1 MREILLAL
9 VSALLLIFSFPKFD
23 LAPLAWIALVPLL
36 VALKDKSAKLA
47 FALSFVTGIVFF
59 MGVCYWILVVEAF
72 TLTDFILLGIY
83 LASYIGLF
91 GLAFNLQKSGLP
103 PFLSA
108 PLIWVSLEYLRSN
121 AGFLGVP
128 WTLLGHSQYRN
139 LLLIQMSSFTG
150 VYGISFLIV
159 IANAVLSDV
168 IISWKRGSRPL
179 RDDWAMVFKPAIVT
193 ILLLGIAL
201 VYGVSGMSEEASAPR
216 TAVSIIQANIQ
227 QDAKWQPELRQL
239 NLQKHIKLTK
249 EAAARSQASLI
260 VWPETSVEGSITQ
273 EPYLRDIF
281 VALAKETQSDLL
293 IGISVSPKFGS
304 RDFKIKNRFNSAF
317 LISSSRGVAG
327 QYNKIHLLPFGEY
340 LPYKDLFPWP
350 SSLAA
355 EAGSF
360 MAGKEFTVFDL
371 NEAKFG
377 VTICWE
383 SIYPDLFR
391 QFVKNGATFMVNIA
405 NEAWFEETAAPY
417 QFMAMTVFRAVENH
431 ISIARAANTGVSG
444 FIDPHGRI
452 LGRVTDGSKDI
463 FVEGYLTMDI
473 PLRQERTFYSNY
485 GDIFA
490 YANIIATFFL
500 LAGSISAKI
509 RITRLVCDRYGR
521 VKLGRFL

>member
-9 VSALLLIFSFPKFD
+9 LSALLLILSFPKFD
-23 LAPLAWIALVPLL
+23 LAFLAWIALVPLL
-36 VALKDKSAKLA
+36 VALKDKNAKWA
-47 FALSFVTGIVFF
+47 FGLSFVTGIVFF

-72 TLTDFILLGIY
+72 TLTDFILFGIY
-83 LASYIGLF
+83 LAFYIGLF
-91 GLAFNLQKSGLP
+91 GLAFNLQKSSLP

-139 LLLIQMSSFTG
+139 LPLIQMSSFTG

-159 IANAVLSDV
+159 MVNTVVSDV
-168 IISWKRGSRPL
+168 IFSWKRGSRSF
-179 RDDWAMVFKPAIVT
+179 RDDWSKVFPPAIVT
-193 ILLLGIAL
+193 IFLLGVAL
-201 VYGVSGMSEEASAPR
+201 VYGISGISEDANGAK
-216 TAVSIIQANIQ
+216 TTVSIIQANIQ
-227 QDAKWQPELRQL
+227 QDAKWKPGLRQL
-239 NLQKHIKLTK
+239 NLQKHIKLTR

-293 IGISVSPKFGS
+293 IGVSVSPKFGS
-304 RDFKIKNRFNSAF
+304 REFKMKNRFNSAF
-317 LISSSRGVAG
+317 LISSSRGLVG

-340 LPYKDLFPWP
+340 LPYKHVLPWP

-355 EAGSF
+355 EAGNF

-417 QFMAMTVFRAVENH
+417 QFMAMTVFSAVENH

-444 FIDPHGRI
+444 FIDSYGKI
-452 LGRVTDGSKDI
+452 TGKVSDGTKDI

-473 PLRQERTFYSNY
+473 PVSQRRTFYSMY
-485 GDIFA
+485 GDVFA
-490 YANIIATFFL
+490 HVNLIVAFFAVGISL
-500 LAGSISAKI
+500 L
-509 RITRLVCDRYGR
+509 R
-521 VKLGRFL
+521 VRTA